1 MVSALPSE
9 AERHEQVLLVANVW
23 KVEHMEVL
31 SGEPLSVQLAE
42 LAAITGAELVGPP
55 GIDQL
60 LVVDALPLQDA
71 GFGCVTLLDSVK
83 HLNRLT
89 ACDATAVVVPEA
101 WPNCE
106 KPMLVVAD
114 IHAAFQKI
122 IQRLRPSQ
130 IGVNSRSISPQ
141 AAVADSASIGQ
152 ECSIG
157 PHASIGEKCT
167 IGHRCTIHAGVHIMP
182 GCRIGDDT
190 EIMPGAVL
198 YPGTVVGSRVLIH
211 ANSVL
216 GAYGFGYRLV
226 DGCHVRTAQL
236 GWVDIA
242 DDVEIGAGTTV
253 DRGTY
258 GPTRIGAGTKLD
270 NQVHVGHN
278 CQLGRHNLICGHV
291 GMAGSC
297 TTGDY
302 VVMAGQ
308 VGLAD
313 HVHLGDRSMVGAQSG
328 IMQDIPADQTVIG
341 SPAMPAKRKMQ
352 EFAVSAR
359 LPEMRRELR
368 DLQKLVQRL
377 EAQFT
382 PSPAAGE
389 RREAA

>member
-1 MVSALPSE
+1 
-9 AERHEQVLLVANVW
+9 
-23 KVEHMEVL
+23 MEVL
-31 SGEPLSVQLAE
+31 SGEPLSVTLAE
-42 LAAITGAELVGPP
+42 LSAMTGAQLVGPA

-71 GFGCVTLLDSVK
+71 SFGCVTLLDSAK
-83 HLNRLT
+83 HLQRLA

-101 WPNCE
+101 FPECQ

-114 IHAAFQKI
+114 IHATFAKI
-122 IQRLRPSQ
+122 INRLRPQPVSANAP
-130 IGVNSRSISPQ
+130 GISPQ
-141 AAVADSASIGQ
+141 AAVAVSASIGQ

-157 PHASIGEKCT
+157 PHATIGEQT
-167 IGHRCTIHAGVHIMP
+167 VIGNRCTIHAGAHIMN

-190 EIMPGAVL
+190 QIMPGVVL
-198 YPGTVVGSRVLIH
+198 YPGTVIGNRVLIH
-211 ANSVL
+211 ANSVI

-226 DGCHVRTAQL
+226 NGCHTRTAQL

-258 GPTRIGAGTKLD
+258 GPTRIGMGTKLD

-328 IMQDIPADQTVIG
+328 IMQDVPADQTVIG
-341 SPAMPAKRKMQ
+341 SPAMPSKRKMQ
-352 EFAVSAR
+352 EFAISAR

-377 EAQFT
+377 EAQL
-382 PSPAAGE
+382 SPATVISETTVIGE
-389 RREAA
+389 KREAA